1 MAKAR
6 LPKATAT
13 QAPTLEA
20 ASPPPADAVVITP
33 KLLRRWA
40 LPTLDGTRG
49 TQERGTALVI
59 GGTDESPGAVLLAS
73 LASLRAGAGTAVVA
87 TTKGVAPG
95 LAVAYPEAR
104 VIGLPTTSKGE
115 LGPTAASCLE
125 VELASANAIL
135 VGPGMRSHT
144 APTALLA
151 AIAKHAAPTTT
162 VIADAGALAAL
173 PMKPSPTR
181 FIITPH
187 AGELARL
194 LDTTADAIQA
204 NPLPA
209 ARKAAQRLQA
219 IVILKGATTYITSAN
234 GELFT
239 NAAGSQGLG
248 TSGSGDTLAGII
260 TGLCARGATPMQ
272 AAVWGVYVHAR
283 AGEVLAKRIAPLGVL
298 ARELLDEIPRL
309 VHGAGG
315 TRR

>member
-1 MAKAR
+1 MAK
-6 LPKATAT
+6 LPKAVAK

-20 ASPPPADAVVITP
+20 DSPTPADAVVITP

-40 LPTLDGTRG
+40 LPVLEGTRG
-49 TQERGTALVI
+49 KQERGTTLVI
-59 GGTDESPGAVLLAS
+59 GGTDEIPGAVLLAS
-73 LASLRAGAGTAVVA
+73 IASLRAGAGTAIIA

-104 VIGLPTTSKGE
+104 VIGLPTTAKGE
-115 LGPTAASCLE
+115 LAPTAASG
-125 VELASANAIL
+125 VEYELTCANAIL
-135 VGPGMRSHT
+135 VGPGMRSQ
-144 APTALLA
+144 APPHALLA

-173 PMKPSPTR
+173 PIKPSPTR

-194 LDTTADAIQA
+194 LDTTEDAIQA

-209 ARKAAQRLQA
+209 ARKAAQLLQA

-239 NAAGSQGLG
+239 NTAGNHGLG
-248 TSGSGDTLAGII
+248 TSGSGDTLAGIV

-272 AAVWGVYVHAR
+272 AAVWGVYIHAR
-283 AGEVLAKRIAPLGVL
+283 AGEVLAKRVAPLGYL
-298 ARELLDEIPRL
+298 AREILDEIPRL
-309 VHGAGG
+309 VHSAGG
-315 TRR
+315 TCG